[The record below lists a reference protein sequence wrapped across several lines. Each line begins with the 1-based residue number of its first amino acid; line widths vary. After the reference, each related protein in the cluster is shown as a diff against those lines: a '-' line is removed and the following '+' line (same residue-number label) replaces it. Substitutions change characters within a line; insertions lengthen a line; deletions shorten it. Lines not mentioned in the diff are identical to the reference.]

1 MGGINHQPC
10 KKYLVESTRLS
21 RSISRARAHFEL
33 ANVAFENALLSEM
46 DDKVEV
52 VSALN
57 RCISLLNICV
67 VDLEEA
73 GSNLAKLLKKM
84 DERDFQDLSSLQE
97 TDIESLGQ
105 TLFKGERLATLT
117 TWRRASSIIRK
128 GGYRAMMKVI
138 DGEINA
144 LLSEIKNLSDAF
156 GELRTKFPSI
166 GIGTVLEQNLPGNI
180 RLQFAAVYSHW
191 TEFSSLFLCSS
202 LISTELS
209 YKEQGYRTLSES
221 I

>member
-10 KKYLVESTRLS
+10 GEYLVDSTRLS
-21 RSISRARAHFEL
+21 RSTSRARSHFEL
-33 ANVAFENALLSEM
+33 ANVALENALLSEM

-52 VSALN
+52 VLALN
-57 RCISLLNICV
+57 RGISLLNTCV

-73 GSNLAKLLKKM
+73 RSNLAKLLKKM
-84 DERDFQDLSSLQE
+84 DELEFQDLSSLQK

-105 TLFKGERLATLT
+105 TLLKGDRLATLT
-117 TWRRASSIIRK
+117 TWKRASSIIRE

-144 LLSEIKNLSDAF
+144 LLSEVEDLKDAF
-156 GELRTKFPSI
+156 GKLHTRFPSP

-180 RLQFAAVYSHW
+180 RLQLAAVYSHW

-202 LISTELS
+202 LISAELS
-209 YKEQGYRTLSES
+209 YKEKGYRTLSES
-221 I
+221 V